1 MRHEGPVSCHLFV
14 CKQFTDA
21 RKKIKTKFIDVP
33 SMMELMNTISDSE
46 QYKIMLFV
54 NIVLKNIKTLKKVNA
69 DNLLNNE
76 IGNIKKGT
84 GRA

>member
-1 MRHEGPVSCHLFV
+1 MKDQYHVIFLPVNSLLMPE
-14 CKQFTDA
+14 
-21 RKKIKTKFIDVP
+21 KKVKTKFIDVP
-33 SMMELMNTISDSE
+33 SMVELMNTKSDSE

-54 NIVLKNIKTLKKVNA
+54 NIVLKYIKTLKKVNA